1 MKRWLAVNRW
11 RLLLS
16 LGAIVALRV
25 VIAALLAFTAL
36 DDVLPL
42 AVRLIIVTAC
52 NVAICAVAIVTVV
65 AFVQYG
71 RIFNPRIPTE

>member
-1 MKRWLAVNRW
+1 MYRWLAQHRW

-16 LGAIVALRV
+16 LGCIVALRIIMGV
-25 VIAALLAFTAL
+25 VFIAVDHELWL
-36 DDVLPL
+36 
-42 AVRLIIVTAC
+42 RLTLVTSC
-52 NVAICAVAIVTVV
+52 NIAMCVGVVATIV

>member
-1 MKRWLAVNRW
+1 MKRWLALNRW

-42 AVRLIIVTAC
+42 AVRLTIVTVC
-52 NVAICAVAIVTVV
+52 NVAICAVAIFNVV